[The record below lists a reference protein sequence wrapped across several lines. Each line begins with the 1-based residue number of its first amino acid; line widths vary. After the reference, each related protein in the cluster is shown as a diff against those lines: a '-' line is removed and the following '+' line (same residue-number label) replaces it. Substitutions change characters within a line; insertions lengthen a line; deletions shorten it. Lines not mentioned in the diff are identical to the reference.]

1 MELRRG
7 FHHVAAPAIYSALIE
22 RGGRPFVIL
31 NVDFAIAYN
40 LEQLGRR
47 EIEDHRNEP
56 SITKS
61 HCLTRTRQIRTDRR
75 EMYPA
80 RNFGLRHFRTAT
92 IGHVASALP
101 SRDKSLA

>member
-1 MELRRG
+1 MW
-7 FHHVAAPAIYSALIE
+7 HAPAIYSALIE
-22 RGGRPFVIL
+22 RGGCPFGIL
-31 NVDFAIAYN
+31 KVGFAIAYN

-47 EIEDHRNEP
+47 EIEDYRNEP

-80 RNFGLRHFRTAT
+80 RNFW
-92 IGHVASALP
+92 VAP
-101 SRDKSLA
+101 FPDNNHWSRGECLAQP